1 MSGWT
6 TKKLGEVCTFRR
18 GLTYSKGDEVEH
30 SSKVVLRANNISLE
44 KNQLCF
50 DELKFIRDDFEIP
63 DDKYLEKDC
72 LLICTASGSKAH
84 LGKVAYIDKEY
95 DFAFG
100 GFMGLIVPDVSLVFS
115 RYFYYVLT
123 AENYRQFIQ
132 RLTDGANI
140 NNLKFS
146 QLAEFDIPIPP
157 LAEQKRIVAK
167 IDAAFEKIDRLKA
180 NAEKNLA
187 NAKEL
192 FQSALDE
199 AMRPKK
205 GWEEKR
211 LGEVYNFIDYRGKTP
226 TKIDQG
232 IPLVT
237 ARNIRMGYLDYS
249 VRDFISLAEYKTRQS
264 RGIAHKGDILFTT
277 EAPLGFVALADLDE
291 FSTGQRVITFQQ
303 YEGSSFQLLNAFYY
317 YYFQAK
323 RFQSEIRKQAT
334 GATAQGI
341 KASRLRNIPIAVVPI
356 AEQKQII
363 KHLDFLSE
371 KIKMLEQNYA
381 RQVAD
386 CAEMRQAI
394 LREAFEGRL

>member
-1 MSGWT
+1 MKSGWV
-6 TKKLGEVCTFRR
+6 TKKLGEVCEVQLGKMLDKAKNKGKPYPYLANLSVRWRSFDLSNLRTMPFMDSEIEKFSLRPGDVLMCEGGEPGRCAIWQILDSDIKFQKAVHRIRSR
-18 GLTYSKGDEVEH
+18 GNVEPAYLVAYFESIVDTPGFQSRLTGATIKHLPRER
-30 SSKVVLRANNISLE
+30 LL
-44 KNQLCF
+44 
-50 DELKFIRDDFEIP
+50 EIP
-63 DDKYLEKDC
+63 
-72 LLICTASGSKAH
+72 
-84 LGKVAYIDKEY
+84 
-95 DFAFG
+95 
-100 GFMGLIVPDVSLVFS
+100 
-115 RYFYYVLT
+115 
-123 AENYRQFIQ
+123 
-132 RLTDGANI
+132 
-140 NNLKFS
+140 
-146 QLAEFDIPIPP
+146 IPIPP

-167 IDAAFEKIDRLKA
+167 IDAAFEKIDKLKA

-205 GWEEKR
+205 GWVEKR

-226 TKIDQG
+226 TKIDKG

-249 VRDFISLAEYKTRQS
+249 VRDYISLGEYKTRQS

-303 YEGSSFQLLNAFYY
+303 YEGSSLQLSNEFYY
-317 YYFQAK
+317 YYLQSK
-323 RFQSEIRKQAT
+323 RFQDEIRKQAT

-341 KASRLRNIPIAVVPI
+341 KASRLKNIPIVVVPFT
-356 AEQKQII
+356 EQKQIASR
-363 KHLDFLSE
+363 LNSLSE
-371 KIKMLEQNYA
+371 TSKLLEQNYA

-394 LREAFEGRL
+394 LREAFEGRM

>member
-1 MSGWT
+1 
-6 TKKLGEVCTFRR
+6 
-18 GLTYSKGDEVEH
+18 
-30 SSKVVLRANNISLE
+30 
-44 KNQLCF
+44 
-50 DELKFIRDDFEIP
+50 
-63 DDKYLEKDC
+63 
-72 LLICTASGSKAH
+72 
-84 LGKVAYIDKEY
+84 
-95 DFAFG
+95 
-100 GFMGLIVPDVSLVFS
+100 MGLIVPDVSLVFS

-205 GWEEKR
+205 GWVEKR
-211 LGEVYNFIDYRGKTP
+211 LGEIGSCKNGLNFKRAAEGE
-226 TKIDQG
+226 KIDIVGVSDFKKGLVVDDATELERLTLQELPEQEWYLHPNDIVFVRSNG
-232 IPLVT
+232 SKALVGRAVIIKSKRPLTFSGFCIRYRIEDKRIDPDYLARIVSVESFRKAMLSGRNATTINNVTQPILLSQVISIP
-237 ARNIRMGYLDYS
+237 
-249 VRDFISLAEYKTRQS
+249 SL
-264 RGIAHKGDILFTT
+264 G
-277 EAPLGFVALADLDE
+277 
-291 FSTGQRVITFQQ
+291 
-303 YEGSSFQLLNAFYY
+303 
-317 YYFQAK
+317 
-323 RFQSEIRKQAT
+323 
-334 GATAQGI
+334 
-341 KASRLRNIPIAVVPI
+341 
-356 AEQKQII
+356 EQKQII

-381 RQVAD
+381 RQIAD

>member
-6 TKKLGEVCTFRR
+6 TKKLGEVCESISTR
-18 GLTYSKGDEVEH
+18 GCQIQQNEICDIGKFPVVSQSEAFIEGYTDFENAIENIP
-30 SSKVVLRANNISLE
+30 VVLFGDHTCCV
-44 KNQLCF
+44 K
-50 DELKFIRDDFEIP
+50 
-63 DDKYLEKDC
+63 
-72 LLICTASGSKAH
+72 
-84 LGKVAYIDKEY
+84 YIDFPFVVGADGTKLLTAKQFEVKFLY
-95 DFAFG
+95 YAI
-100 GFMGLIVPDVSLVFS
+100 LKISSSLVDGK
-115 RYFYYVLT
+115 
-123 AENYRQFIQ
+123 YRRHFK
-132 RLTDGANI
+132 D
-140 NNLKFS
+140 LKKC
-146 QLAEFDIPIPP
+146 DIPILP

-205 GWEEKR
+205 GWVEKR

-303 YEGSSFQLLNAFYY
+303 YEGLSFQLLNAFYY

-371 KIKMLEQNYA
+371 KIKMLEQNYE
-381 RQVAD
+381 RQIAD

-394 LREAFEGRL
+394 LREAFEGKL